1 MINRTAY
8 TTMSPQNQ
16 PQHSLTDQVLDV
28 QHLNPATT
36 DDAWV
41 EVIQRMDVI
50 YADLVNSQVA
60 LEEKNA
66 ELEQAQQFIESVLSS
81 MHDVLVVTNIDGN
94 IQRVNST
101 LELLT
106 GKDNTQLCK
115 QPLNTLFPQAASA
128 QVDEFPEKIRSGNLV
143 DCEIDMLNAIGES
156 IPMAV
161 TCKAH
166 YDYKGRLLGS
176 VLTGRPLDEI
186 RKAYRELQETHEAL
200 KATQQQLTQSEKM
213 ASLGRLVAGVAHEL
227 NNPISFVFGNMHALQ
242 SYEKRFREYLEAVH
256 VNISIEEREALR
268 KKLKI
273 DRILDD
279 IKPLIAGSLEGSER
293 VKTIVE
299 ELRRFATP
307 KNHVIT
313 KFDLVELI
321 NNSIHWVT
329 HSARKKPKLVTAM
342 PDKLFITANEGYIH
356 QILINLLQNA
366 LDAIEDNNQPIL
378 MVGIKENDKTAI
390 ITLQDN
396 GAGIPEENLIKLF
409 DPFFTTKPVG
419 KGTGLGLYISYGLA
433 TEQCNGSLQVE
444 NHEKGGAL
452 FTLSLPKEVARV

>member
-1 MINRTAY
+1 MASQT
-8 TTMSPQNQ
+8 PQL
-16 PQHSLTDQVLDV
+16 HSLTEQVTDA
-28 QHLNPATT
+28 QHLTPATA

-81 MHDVLVVTNIDGN
+81 MHDVLVVTNIDGS
-94 IQRVNST
+94 IQRTNLT
-101 LELLT
+101 LEKLT
-106 GKDNTQLCK
+106 GKNSKELEGK
-115 QPLNTLFPQAASA
+115 PLNTLFPKTAIT

-143 DCEIDMLNAIGES
+143 DCEIDMLDANGNPV
-156 IPMAV
+156 PMAV

-166 YDYKGRLLGS
+166 FDYEGRLLGS

-186 RKAYRELQETHEAL
+186 RRAYRELQETHETL
-200 KATQQQLTQSEKM
+200 KATQQQLIQSEKM

-242 SYEKRFREYLEAVH
+242 SYEKRFREYLDAVH
-256 VNISIEEREALR
+256 QNISIEEREELR

-273 DRILDD
+273 DRILND
-279 IKPLIAGSLEGSER
+279 IKPLLEGSLEGADR

-307 KNHVIT
+307 KNNKIT
-313 KFDLVELI
+313 QFDLVELI

-329 HSARKKPKLVTAM
+329 HSARKKPKLITAT
-342 PDKLFITANEGYIH
+342 PDKLLITANEGYIH

-366 LDAIEDNNQPIL
+366 LDALEGNAQPML
-378 MVGIKENDKTAI
+378 MVTIKEDTKNATI
-390 ITLQDN
+390 IIQDN
-396 GAGIPEENLIKLF
+396 GAGIPEENLVKLF

-433 TEQCNGSLQVE
+433 TEQCNGSLQVD
-444 NHEKGGAL
+444 NHENGGAI
-452 FTLSLPKEVARV
+452 FTLSLPREVAHV